1 MLFQCQVLGENREE
15 RIRQAIR
22 NLERATIID
31 PSNGQSWYY
40 LGRCYSA
47 LRDVNAAFN
56 NYRRSIDKSEACAD
70 TWCSIGVLYQEQR
83 QFMDALQVTSLHLY
97 CITHL
102 FFRLSYAQFNL
113 TRIIKRLGRI

>member
-22 NLERATIID
+22 NLERATQID

-83 QFMDALQVTSLHLY
+83 QFMDALQVSELQVAVNLSLGFHMRRS
-97 CITHL
+97 T
-102 FFRLSYAQFNL
+102 
-113 TRIIKRLGRI
+113 